1 MFHML
6 FDTHAHLTWGD
17 TFQALPEIL
26 KRAREADVQKIVN
39 ICTDEE
45 TLNRGLEMQEDW
57 IFHAGA
63 TTPHDVNELG
73 EKDFP
78 HFEKAA
84 KEGKLIAIGETGLDY
99 FYEHS
104 DRAMQKKYLTKYFH
118 LALETNLPTII
129 HCRDAFADLFE
140 IADHEYRIKGAP
152 APCLMHCFTGTWD
165 EAKKALD
172 RNWPISASG
181 IITFKKSEE
190 LREVIRKVPL
200 SHLVIETDTPY
211 LAPQKKRGKPNEP
224 ALMVE
229 TCQCLADLKE
239 ISFEEAAQAT
249 FENASKFFF

>member
-1 MFHML
+1 ML

-17 TFQALPEIL
+17 TYDKLPEIL
-26 KRAREADVQKIVN
+26 KRAKQTGVEKIVN

-45 TLNRGLEMQEDW
+45 TLNRGLRMSEEW
-57 IFHAGA
+57 IYQAGA
-63 TTPHDVNELG
+63 TTPHDVEELG

-104 DRAMQKKYLTKYFH
+104 NRALQKKFLTRYFH
-118 LALETNLPTII
+118 LALETKLPTII

-140 IADHEYRIKGAP
+140 IADNEYREKGAP
-152 APCLMHCFTGTWD
+152 APCLMHCFTGTWE

-181 IITFKKSEE
+181 IITFKKSEA
-190 LREVIRKVPL
+190 LREVFRKVPL
-200 SHLVIETDTPY
+200 SHIVIETDTPY
-211 LAPQKKRGKPNEP
+211 LAPQGE
-224 ALMVE
+224 
-229 TCQCLADLKE
+229 ADPMSLPLC
-239 ISFEEAAQAT
+239 
-249 FENASKFFF
+249 